1 MIFLRTQYAVTGAMF
16 TVSVIV
22 NSSRVN
28 SMTCVRTVQCNVIR
42 YSIRF
47 LITGFLLDM
56 RRKATARQQVD
67 FTSCSTTCST
77 TGGCHI
83 SHLHSVDPVL
93 DIS

>member
-1 MIFLRTQYAVTGAMF
+1 MLFLRMQHAVTGAMF
-16 TVSVIV
+16 TISVIV

-28 SMTCVRTVQCNVIR
+28 SMTCVRVEQCNVIR

-47 LITGFLLDM
+47 LVTGLLLDVSP
-56 RRKATARQQVD
+56 KATAGKQVD
-67 FTSCSTTCST
+67 FTSCSTT
-77 TGGCHI
+77 GRCHI